1 MYKNLLPIG
10 SVVLL
15 EGGEKRVMIVSRVIA
30 KAGEN
35 EIYDYAACYYPEG
48 IVDPN
53 NMFFFN
59 NDAIATVFFV
69 GFQDPEELEFRS
81 NVLDNLG
88 ELEVRDGVIVSK
100 NNEESG
106 E

>member
-30 KAGEN
+30 KAGEDI
-35 EIYDYAACYYPEG
+35 IYDYAACYYPEG
-48 IVDPN
+48 IVDPS

-59 NDAIATVFFV
+59 KEAIATVFFV

-81 NVLDNLG
+81 QILDQLG
-88 ELEVRDGVIVSK
+88 ELEVKDGVIVAK
-100 NNEESG
+100 QEPTEE
-106 E
+106 